1 MLMALILALSVTLA
15 PPFGEAEARAV
26 EAGFGLV
33 VEITVAV
40 EDAASAVLVR
50 GISVTGEL
58 DPVALS
64 DLGDGRWGGRLNLDG
79 KENIQVAFEAIRMD
93 DDAVISDLHTLEELG
108 VDPAV
113 LGEARST
120 AGTTAPSGGSGSGWW
135 LVLATAAGFSA
146 VLLVAIWATRSGRR
160 TDQAEDEPG

>member
-33 VEITVAV
+33 VEVTVVV
-40 EDAASAVLVR
+40 EDGASAVLVR
-50 GISVTGEL
+50 GIGVTGEL

-79 KENIQVAFEAIRMD
+79 KENIQVAFEAIRVD

-120 AGTTAPSGGSGSGWW
+120 VDTTAPSGSSGSGWW
-135 LVLATAAGFSA
+135 LVLAAAAGFSA
-146 VLLVAIWATRSGRR
+146 LLLVAIWAIRSGRR
-160 TDQAEDEPG
+160 TDQAEDDGG

>member
-33 VEITVAV
+33 VEVTVAV
-40 EDAASAVLVR
+40 EDGASAVLVR
-50 GISVTGEL
+50 GIGVTGEL

-79 KENIQVAFEAIRMD
+79 KENIQVAFEAIRVD

-120 AGTTAPSGGSGSGWW
+120 VDTTAPRGSSGSGWW
-135 LVLATAAGFSA
+135 LVLAAAAGFSA
-146 VLLVAIWATRSGRR
+146 VLLVAIWAIRSGQR
-160 TDQAEDEPG
+160 TDQAEDDGG